1 MYMTEDD
8 LGKNERISASFTAA
22 KRENGPRANEFWEII
37 SIYEGSGTLFTAN
50 GAEEAAAG
58 EFLLIKPG
66 TAYSLVSPPK
76 REGVLLRV
84 CRCIFTAECMEELTE
99 RYFEGMEQYELLSLM
114 TGDGE
119 LLLHMS
125 DNNISTVKN
134 LVWLISHECGHCTV
148 GSDIVIRHSL
158 ADLLITLFRMYE
170 QYTGRRPEIKDPV
183 IAEITRYI
191 GSDYGADITL
201 GSLAGRVHLSRE
213 YLSRYFKKRTGRTI
227 HEYLTEVRMRNA
239 KRMIATS
246 RHPISDIA
254 EYCGYPSISNFQKA
268 FKRETGM
275 SAKEYRERA
284 RAARDIK
291 EI

>member
-1 MYMTEDD
+1 MTEDE
-8 LGKNERISASFTAA
+8 LGVNEHICASFTAA
-22 KRENGPRANEFWEII
+22 KRENEPRANEFWELLN
-37 SIYEGSGTLFTAN
+37 IYEGSGTLFTED

-58 EFLLIKPG
+58 EFVLIKPG
-66 TAYSLVSPPK
+66 TEYSLVSPPK
-76 REGVLLRV
+76 HEGVLLRV
-84 CRCIFTAECMEELTE
+84 CRCIFTAECLAGFNE
-99 RYFEGMEQYELLSLM
+99 RYFKGMEQYELLSLM
-114 TGDGE
+114 NGDGK

-125 DNNISTVKN
+125 DNNIGTVKN
-134 LVWLISHECGHCTV
+134 LIWLISHECGHKTV
-148 GSDIVIRHSL
+148 GSDIIIRHSL

-183 IAEITRYI
+183 IAEIMRYI
-191 GSDYGADITL
+191 DSDYGAEITL
-201 GSLAGRVHLSRE
+201 AMLAGRVHLSRE
-213 YLSRYFKKRTGRTI
+213 YLSRYFKKRTGKTI
-227 HEYLTEVRMRNA
+227 HEYLTYVRMKNA

-246 RHPISDIA
+246 RHPIADIA